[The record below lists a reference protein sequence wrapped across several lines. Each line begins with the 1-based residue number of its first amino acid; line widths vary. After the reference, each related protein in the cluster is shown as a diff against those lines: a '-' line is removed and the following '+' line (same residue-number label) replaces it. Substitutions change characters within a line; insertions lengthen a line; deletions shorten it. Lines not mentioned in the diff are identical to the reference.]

1 MAGRASE
8 PERMSKKP
16 QAARARQR
24 ILALTAL
31 LQGQAQRVMGRAP
44 LVRGSFYRYRRRCGK
59 ASCRC
64 ARGALHAG
72 QAFSIRAGGRS
83 RTLPLTGVDREA
95 LSRHVGAY
103 RALRRVRT
111 EMVRT
116 FGELLKQ
123 ADKLER
129 LREISLAHLKRQG
142 RPPSS

>member
-1 MAGRASE
+1 
-8 PERMSKKP
+8 MSKQP
-16 QAARARQR
+16 QAARTRQR
-24 ILALTAL
+24 ILALTEL
-31 LQGQAQRVMGRAP
+31 LQGQTQKVMGRAP

-83 RTLPLTGVDREA
+83 RTLPLTGVDREE
-95 LSRHVGAY
+95 LSQCVGAY
-103 RALRRVRT
+103 RELRRVRA

-123 ADKLER
+123 VDNLER
-129 LREISLAHLKRQG
+129 LREIGLERLKRRW
-142 RPPSS
+142 RPPRS

>member
-1 MAGRASE
+1 MN
-8 PERMSKKP
+8 KQP
-16 QAARARQR
+16 QAARTRQR
-24 ILALTAL
+24 ILAITEL
-31 LQGQAQRVMGRAP
+31 LQGQAQRVMGHAP

-83 RTLPLTGVDREA
+83 RTLALTGVDREELA
-95 LSRHVGAY
+95 RHVGVY
-103 RALRRVRT
+103 RDLRRVRA

-123 ADKLER
+123 VDKLER
-129 LREISLAHLKRQG
+129 FRAISLDRLKRRG